1 MNYILIFFT
10 LFTSLYSDVFFPN
23 QMETSIK
30 KIINKDSVVLNKP
43 FPKKGMSGIVVHK
56 YKDFQNISYSITQKE
71 KISTLQKVD
80 VFEHNSLPTSK
91 IEVSIGDK
99 VIGGYL
105 YNRVLA
111 IVPNASIYNKIVKEY
126 SKKDWIHPDIFA
138 LFLSMQSEIKI
149 TKKNLKSFAKE
160 YHIGLIYIAL
170 KNRAILVD
178 AISGKQISQKK
189 ITFNSQKADYPF
201 YTRIKFLEAGWFE
214 SEIKGDYFKEMEK
227 FLNVR

>member
-91 IEVSIGDK
+91 IKVSIGDK

-111 IVPNASIYNKIVKEY
+111 IVPNASTYNKIVKEY

-189 ITFNSQKADYPF
+189 ITLNSQKADYPF